1 MNWVILKDF
10 LESFSEKEM
19 PVLQIEKAALESVKR
34 LEDAFCVEFSEALKL
49 TGTED
54 YATFKRTN

>member
-1 MNWVILKDF
+1 M
-10 LESFSEKEM
+10 ESFSEKEM
-19 PVLQIEKAALESVKR
+19 PALQIEKAAPESVKR